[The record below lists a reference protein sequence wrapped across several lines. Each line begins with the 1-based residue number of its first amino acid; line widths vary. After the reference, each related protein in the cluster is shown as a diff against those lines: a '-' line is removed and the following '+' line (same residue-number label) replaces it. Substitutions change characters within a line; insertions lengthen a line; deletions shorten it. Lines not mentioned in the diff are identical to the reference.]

1 MSRAAVVPSDS
12 NAIAGLFF
20 AGSAFFIW
28 GLSPIYWKALGSV
41 PSFEVLM
48 HRMVWS
54 FVFLAPMVVAKGH
67 WLEFRA
73 AITQWRTLG
82 ILTATTTIV
91 GCNWF
96 LFIWAINNDH
106 VLQTSMGYYINPL
119 VNVLL
124 GVLFLK
130 ERLRPLQLT
139 AVGIAAA
146 GVIYLTVSYGAFP
159 WVSIAL
165 ALSFALYGL
174 IRKVSPVGPLVGL
187 TVETFLLS
195 VPAAIYLIHLEHI
208 GRGAFGTTG
217 LNITL
222 LLMGAALMTG
232 LPLLLFTKGTK
243 LLNLSTI
250 GFLQYIAPSCTFLLA
265 VFVYQEPLVNAQLVT
280 FISIWVA
287 LSIYST
293 DALRYYRHR
302 HHLVSEGEKVS

>member
-1 MSRAAVVPSDS
+1 VPSHT
-12 NAIAGLFF
+12 NAFAGLFF

-54 FVFLAPMVVAKGH
+54 FVFLAPMVAAKGQ
-67 WLEFRA
+67 WVEFRA

-82 ILTATTTIV
+82 MLTATTMIV

-159 WVSIAL
+159 WVSVAL

-195 VPAAIYLIHLEHI
+195 VPAALYLLHLEHA
-208 GRGAFGTTG
+208 GRGAFGTLG
-217 LNITL
+217 PNITL
-222 LLMGAALMTG
+222 LLMGASLMTG

-265 VFVYQEPLVNAQLVT
+265 VFVYREPLLKAQLVT
-280 FISIWVA
+280 FILIWTA
-287 LSIYST
+287 LSVYST
-293 DALRYYRHR
+293 DALRYYRRR
-302 HHLVSEGEKVS
+302 HLLVSEGERAS